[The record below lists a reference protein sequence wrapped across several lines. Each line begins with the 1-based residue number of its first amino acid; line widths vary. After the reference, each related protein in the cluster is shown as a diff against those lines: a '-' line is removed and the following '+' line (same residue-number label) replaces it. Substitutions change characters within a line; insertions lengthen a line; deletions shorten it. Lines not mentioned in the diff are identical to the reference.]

1 MFTIGIGH
9 KENLLGLV
17 SWNTQEQ
24 TQVGVQTFSTRRTLQ
39 DLYDSVFHYVASRGR
54 QGKILRLAICTD
66 DNQFSARLAG
76 YFTVFAAEFG
86 TELIELQWVDE
97 QRAAKLLSEHHREP
111 AVIDALAA
119 ALAAVPVPLEGKR
132 GRRCR

>member
-9 KENLLGLV
+9 KKNLLGLV
-17 SWNTQEQ
+17 SWDTQAQ
-24 TQVGVQTFSTRRTLQ
+24 TQVGVQTFSTQRRTLQ

-54 QGKILRLAICTD
+54 QGKILRLALCID

-119 ALAAVPVPLEGKR
+119 ALAAVPVEGKR
-132 GRRCR
+132 GLRCR